1 MFCYILEIF
10 DFFVNKESSNV
21 NEAIKA
27 ISNLFIF
34 FYEKVLHTQKA
45 QKAEKAQRHKQ
56 AKKRLFSP

>member
-34 FYEKVLHTQKA
+34 FTRKFYTHKKHKKQK
-45 QKAEKAQRHKQ
+45 KHKDTN
-56 AKKRLFSP
+56 KRKRDFSP